1 MQLMHVAGGRGRT
14 RWPALGALLVV
25 GLALLGTACQ
35 PPTSY
40 VALGDS
46 YTAGPVIPVQRTD
59 YPGCLRSDHNYPAL
73 IKSSVGQPVFRD
85 ASCSGAQTNDMTQT
99 QHVSPSP
106 DNPPQFDRLDAT
118 TRVVTIGIG
127 GNDIGFTEIAKSCSS
142 PTPTGT
148 PCQDQWVKGGDD
160 LITDRINA
168 TAPKVAAVLQGIH
181 ARSPQA
187 RVYVVGYPAILPESG
202 PGCWPTMPITPGDV
216 PYLRAKEKE
225 LNAMLSAQAAV
236 NGAVFVDTYTPSIGH
251 DACQLP
257 TVRWVEPVV
266 PVNPAAPIHPN
277 AAGMQGM
284 AQAVLAAVQAPT
296 GARVAG

>member
-1 MQLMHVAGGRGRT
+1 MQLTHIAEGRHRSL
-14 RWPALGALLVV
+14 WSAAGALLVV
-25 GLALLGTACQ
+25 GVALLATACE

-46 YTAGPVIPVQRTD
+46 YTAGPVIPTQRTD

-73 IKSSVGQPVFRD
+73 IRSSVGQPVFRD
-85 ASCSGAQTNDMTQT
+85 ASCSGAQTNDMTQS
-99 QHVSPSP
+99 QDVDPNP
-106 DNPPQFDRLDAT
+106 DNPPQFDRLDAS

-127 GNDIGFTEIAKSCSS
+127 GNDIGFTEIAKSCAS

-148 PCQDQWVKGGDD
+148 PCHDKWVVNGDN
-160 LITDRINA
+160 LISDRINA
-168 TAPKVAAVLQGIH
+168 TAPKVAGVLQGIH

-187 RVYVVGYPAILPESG
+187 RVYLVAYPAILPESG

-216 PYLRAKEKE
+216 PFLRAVEKE
-225 LNAMLSAQAAV
+225 LNAMLEAQAAA
-236 NGAVFVDTYTPSIGH
+236 NDAVYVDTYAPSIGH

-257 TVRWVEPVV
+257 TVRWIEPVV

-277 AAGMQGM
+277 LAGMQGM
-284 AQAVLAAVQAPT
+284 AQAVLAAVHAPSASRMP
-296 GARVAG
+296 G